1 MIKNI
6 SQKAKN
12 KERYPEDWKV
22 LKISDVADVK
32 GGKRLPKG
40 YSLQEK
46 PNGYP
51 YITVSDMYI
60 GGISTENIK
69 YVPEEVV
76 DKIKNYRISTDDLFI
91 SVAGTLGIVGKV
103 PESLNNANL
112 TENADK
118 LTNIKIDKEYL
129 YQVLISDIIQKEIE
143 KEKTTNAQPKL
154 ALTRIKNFRIPVPSN
169 RNEIKKIALILS
181 TWDKAIELKEKLI
194 EQKKELK
201 KGLMQ
206 KLLTREVR
214 LPGYKDEWKIVRLG
228 EIGKTYNGLSGK
240 STEDFGEGKPYIPYK
255 TIFDDAKIDLNK
267 LDYVEIEAGENQ
279 NSAKYGDIFFTTSSE
294 TPDEVAMSSVLLD
307 HVNEIYLNSFCF
319 GYRLNNFSVLL
330 PEFAQFLFRSDGFR
344 RKTFSLAQGSTRFN
358 ISKNEVMKIEVS
370 LPSIEEQKSIAEILS
385 YSDKEIKLLDKQV
398 EFLKQQK
405 KGLMQLL
412 LTGKVRVQV

>member
-206 KLLTREVR
+206 KLLTGEVR
-214 LPGYKDEWKIVRLG
+214 LPGFDGEWEQVRLG
-228 EIGKTYNGLSGK
+228 TVIEECMEKTTVN
-240 STEDFGEGKPYIPYK
+240 
-255 TIFDDAKIDLNK
+255 
-267 LDYVEIEAGENQ
+267 NQ
-279 NSAKYGDIFFTTSSE
+279 YPVLTSSRKGIFLQE
-294 TPDEVAMSSVLLD
+294 EYFSKQVASENNIGYKVVRKGDFTYRTMSDDGNFVFNQLEEYEVGIVSPAYAVFKATNINPLFLKS
-307 HVNEIYLNSFCF
+307 ILNSYDFKKNILRNVQ
-319 GYRLNNFSVLL
+319 GGTRLSYKY
-330 PEFAQFLFRSDGFR
+330 SDL
-344 RKTFSLAQGSTRFN
+344 KNTVVKVPPKEEQSAIAEVIFN
-358 ISKNEVMKIEVS
+358 IENN
-370 LPSIEEQKSIAEILS
+370 LNLLEQELEA
-385 YSDKEIKLLDKQV
+385 
-398 EFLKQQK
+398 LKQQK

-412 LTGKVRVQV
+412 LTGKVRVQM

>member
-206 KLLTREVR
+206 KLLTGVVR
-214 LPGYKDEWKIVRLG
+214 LPEFNEDWEDEKVGNLIEEVNEKSTVNNQFQVLSVTKDGIVAQNEHFKKQIASENNIGYKIVKKNNLVFSTMNLWMGSLDVLTNYDVGIVSPAYKVFKFNSNKMLPSFGKYFMKSEHMIWLYNVNSEQGASIVRRNLDLKG
-228 EIGKTYNGLSGK
+228 LLNTYV
-240 STEDFGEGKPYIPYK
+240 
-255 TIFDDAKIDLNK
+255 KI
-267 LDYVEIEAGENQ
+267 
-279 NSAKYGDIFFTTSSE
+279 
-294 TPDEVAMSSVLLD
+294 
-307 HVNEIYLNSFCF
+307 
-319 GYRLNNFSVLL
+319 
-330 PEFAQFLFRSDGFR
+330 
-344 RKTFSLAQGSTRFN
+344 
-358 ISKNEVMKIEVS
+358 
-370 LPSIEEQKSIAEILS
+370 PSIEEQKKIAKILLCLDREIDLLN
-385 YSDKEIKLLDKQV
+385 EETEQIKI
-398 EFLKQQK
+398 QK

-412 LTGKVRVQV
+412 LTGKVRVKV